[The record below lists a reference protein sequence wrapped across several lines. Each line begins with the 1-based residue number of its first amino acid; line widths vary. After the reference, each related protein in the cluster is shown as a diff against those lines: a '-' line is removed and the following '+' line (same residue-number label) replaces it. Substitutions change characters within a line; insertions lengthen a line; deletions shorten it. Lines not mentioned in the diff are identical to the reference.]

1 MQVPEMSGKVTV
13 TLRLER
19 GDGQFVVSQ
28 TTIPG
33 DLAEPPM
40 GIRMNLDGNWF
51 LLGDEFEAAYAR
63 LVGLPE

>member
-1 MQVPEMSGKVTV
+1 MSGKVKV

-28 TTIPG
+28 TAIPG

-40 GIRMNLDGNWF
+40 GIRMNLDGHWL
-51 LLGDEFEAAYAR
+51 LLGDEFKAAYVR
-63 LVGLPE
+63 LIGLPE